1 MPLML
6 PAQSLLEPVDDTSG
20 VELPPRFAEAP
31 EQDRSILLMIC
42 DQCAVRRNLAE
53 GTLEQ
58 CGKGDVTAKGTV
70 AGVQAGCF
78 PQFYAALAPSAP
90 DFAIT
95 L

>member
-6 PAQSLLEPVDDTSG
+6 PTQGPLEPVDDTSD
-20 VELPPRFAEAP
+20 VALSPRFAEAP
-31 EQDRSILLMIC
+31 EQDQSILLMIGH
-42 DQCAVRRNLAE
+42 QCAVHRNLAE
-53 GTLEQ
+53 GALEQ
-58 CGKGDVTAKGTV
+58 CGKGDVTAKGGV

-78 PQFYAALAPSAP
+78 PQLYAALAPGAP

>member
-1 MPLML
+1 MQRL
-6 PAQSLLEPVDDTSG
+6 AK
-20 VELPPRFAEAP
+20 AAK
-31 EQDRSILLMIC
+31 DRSILLMIS

-58 CGKGDVTAKGTV
+58 CGKGVVTARGTV

-90 DFAIT
+90 DLVIT

>member
-1 MPLML
+1 
-6 PAQSLLEPVDDTSG
+6 
-20 VELPPRFAEAP
+20 
-31 EQDRSILLMIC
+31 MIC

-58 CGKGDVTAKGTV
+58 GSTGDVTAKGTV

-78 PQFYAALAPSAP
+78 PRLCAALAPSAP
-90 DFAIT
+90 NFVTT